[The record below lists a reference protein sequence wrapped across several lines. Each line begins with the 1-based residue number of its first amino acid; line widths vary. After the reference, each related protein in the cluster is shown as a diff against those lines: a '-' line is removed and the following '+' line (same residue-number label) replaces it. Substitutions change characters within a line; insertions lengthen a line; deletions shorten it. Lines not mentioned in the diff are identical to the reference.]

1 MKPVNYYDVM
11 GVDESCSADEIKK
24 AYRRLARK
32 YHPDVSSE
40 PDAENKFKA
49 VGEAYEVLKDPDK
62 RAEYDSLR
70 KYGAFDDEQF
80 RPPPDWRPRGGFA
93 DGDFSEVDPS
103 QFSDLFEAIYGRS
116 GGSGPRSGRPQSRGF
131 SIRGEDIHS
140 RLSIT
145 LREAHTGASRTFSLQ
160 TYRYD
165 ESGAAIP
172 EVKTLKATVPAGVI
186 NGQKIRLRGQGQVG
200 FGGGGDG
207 DLFLEIELE
216 HDRQFTVDGRD
227 VTLVLPIAPW
237 EAILGAS
244 VEIPTL
250 GGKVMLTIP
259 ANATGGQK
267 LRVKGKGLPGTPAGD
282 QFVILKIVV
291 PTVTSDQDRELVQ
304 KMSEQLSFNPRAE
317 LEA

>member
-1 MKPVNYYDVM
+1 
-11 GVDESCSADEIKK
+11 
-24 AYRRLARK
+24 
-32 YHPDVSSE
+32 
-40 PDAENKFKA
+40 
-49 VGEAYEVLKDPDK
+49 
-62 RAEYDSLR
+62 DS
-70 KYGAFDDEQF
+70 
-80 RPPPDWRPRGGFA
+80 
-93 DGDFSEVDPS
+93 S
-103 QFSDLFEAIYGRS
+103 QFSEFFEAIYGRA
-116 GGSGPRSGRPQSRGF
+116 GGSEPRSWRSQSQSF

-140 RLSIT
+140 RITIT
-145 LREAHTGASRTFSLQ
+145 LREAYSGTSRTFSLQ

-172 EVKTLKATVPAGVI
+172 EVKTLKATVPAGVT
-186 NGQKIRLRGQGQVG
+186 NGQKIRLRGQGQAG
-200 FGGGGDG
+200 LGEGGSG

-216 HDRQFTVDGRD
+216 HDRQFTVEDRD

-250 GGKVMLTIP
+250 GGKVMLNIP

-267 LRVKGKGLPGTPAGD
+267 LRVKGKGLPGSPAGD

-291 PTVTSDQDRELVQ
+291 PAVTSDQDRELVR

-317 LEA
+317 LEV